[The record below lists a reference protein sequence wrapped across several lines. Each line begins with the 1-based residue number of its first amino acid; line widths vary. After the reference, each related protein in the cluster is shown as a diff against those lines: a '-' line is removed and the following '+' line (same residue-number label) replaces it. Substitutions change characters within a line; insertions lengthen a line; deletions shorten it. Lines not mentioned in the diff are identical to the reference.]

1 MATIKIS
8 ELNPLASGSVIGNNV
23 IPIVSGGATNK
34 ISVDDLQGKLR
45 GPSNSIC
52 ATQSNSTCTQHVLGV
67 QNKINACGV
76 VSIIPNLDNPN
87 TYDGTCVNSAYSS
100 ILGGVNNKIEGNFVN
115 YLYNSTSYY
124 CQNST
129 NLIAGGANSSICN
142 NGTAT
147 NYDSA
152 GGNSIIGAVM
162 SRIEHFDCGY
172 QPAHNTIIGGQRNTI
187 GQFNT
192 SGGNSY
198 TRDNVIAGSYRSS
211 ITTGTSAYANL
222 KWNRII
228 GSSYSFILSNA
239 SAFTSVDNNTIISGR
254 CSAVCDA
261 GGNVNRELS
270 ENHIFGGY
278 YSRMVHSAPGN
289 FVRFRRNAI
298 LGGDYNKINAT
309 SANTECNVV
318 IGGQNA
324 VIQNS
329 LKSSIIGGCNNC
341 IDGFNNSII
350 AGGDCITA
358 RASNALHV
366 EKLLLETGSIPTSD
380 PNIPGMLYI
389 AGGALKVSGCL

>member
-1 MATIKIS
+1 MANLKIS
-8 ELNPLASGSVIGNNV
+8 QLNPLASGSVIGNNV
-23 IPIVSGGATNK
+23 IPIVSGSTTNK
-34 ISVDDLQGKLR
+34 ISIDDLQGKLR

-76 VSIIPNLDNPN
+76 VSIVPDLNSPNV
-87 TYDGTCVNSAYSS
+87 YDGTCVNSAYSS

-129 NLIAGGANSSICN
+129 NLIAGGANLSICN

-172 QPAHNTIIGGQRNTI
+172 QPAHNTIVGGQRNSI

-192 SGGNSY
+192 SGGNAY
-198 TRDNVIAGSYRSS
+198 TRDNVIVGSYRSS
-211 ITTGTSAYANL
+211 ITTGTSAYTNL
-222 KWNRII
+222 KCNRII
-228 GSSYSFILSNA
+228 GSYCSIILSSN
-239 SAFTSVDNNTIISGR
+239 SSFGSVDNNTIVSGIR
-254 CSAVCDA
+254 SAVCDD
-261 GGNVNRELS
+261 GGSAQKNIN
-270 ENHIFGGY
+270 ENHIFGSF
-278 YSRMVHSAPGN
+278 YSRMIHSASTNG
-289 FVRFRRNAI
+289 VRFQRNAI
-298 LGGDYNKINAT
+298 LGGDSGRIMAT
-309 SANTECNVV
+309 STNTECNVIV
-318 IGGQNA
+318 GGQNA
-324 VIQNS
+324 IIQNS

-350 AGGDCITA
+350 AGGDSITA